1 MDDILIYSNSVGKH
15 NVHVKKILEKLCEA
29 ELQVDITK
37 CEFNVTEVKYLGLII
52 TTKGIKMDPAKV
64 EAITGWPTPQNMKD
78 VQSFLGFANFY
89 RRCVFAFSK
98 LSAPL
103 TELTK
108 KDQPWSWGIK
118 QQMAFDTLCKKFMSD
133 LVLHH
138 FDPDKKIVVETDAS
152 DYVSAG
158 ILLQFDESNVLR
170 PVAFFSRKH
179 LPAECNYE
187 IYNKELLAIVTVF
200 EEWRPEL
207 EGSKYPVQ
215 VLSDHKNLEWF
226 MTTKQLSRCQVR
238 WSEFLSRFDFTI
250 TYRPGKQGEKPNAL
264 TQRSGDLPSEE
275 GGERLRYQRQAVL
288 KAHNLAPGI
297 APLELHI
304 MHLVKKPP
312 KSHQDNLQP
321 SRLAF
326 SPINLEPGAVT
337 TVTDDEDDPENDN
350 PDDVPLATLWEEGYE
365 KDTFKD
371 EILELLRN
379 NARKSSK
386 ITLAKY
392 KEREGKLFWHECRYV
407 PESDPLRLR
416 LIQECHCRI
425 SAGHPGKGK
434 TYQLLSRHYWWPNC
448 YDNVKRFV
456 RNCHT
461 CSCNKASRLQYQ
473 GWLKPL
479 PPPD

>member
-1 MDDILIYSNSVGKH
+1 
-15 NVHVKKILEKLCEA
+15 
-29 ELQVDITK
+29 
-37 CEFNVTEVKYLGLII
+37 
-52 TTKGIKMDPAKV
+52 
-64 EAITGWPTPQNMKD
+64 
-78 VQSFLGFANFY
+78 
-89 RRCVFAFSK
+89 
-98 LSAPL
+98 
-103 TELTK
+103 
-108 KDQPWSWGIK
+108 
-118 QQMAFDTLCKKFMSD
+118 MAFDTLRKKFTSD
-133 LVLHH
+133 LVLRH
-138 FDPDKKIVVETDAS
+138 FDPDKKIVVETDTS

-158 ILLQFDESNVLR
+158 ILSQFDESNVLR

-187 IYNKELLAIVTVF
+187 IYDKELLAIVTAF
-200 EEWRPEL
+200 EECRPEL

-226 MTTKQLSRCQVR
+226 MTTKQLSRRQVR

-250 TYRPGKQGEKPNAL
+250 MYWPGKQGEKPNAL
-264 TQRSGDLPSEE
+264 TRRSGDLPSEE
-275 GGERLRYQRQAVL
+275 GDEQLHYQRQAVL

-312 KSHQDNLQP
+312 KSHQGNLQP
-321 SRLAF
+321 SRLALW
-326 SPINLEPGAVT
+326 PINLEPGAVT
-337 TVTDDEDDPENDN
+337 TVTEDEDDPENDD
-350 PDDVPLATLWEEGYE
+350 PDDVLLATLWEEGYE

-448 YDNVKRFV
+448 YDNVKHFV
-456 RNCHT
+456 RNCHI
-461 CSCNKASRLQYQ
+461 CSRNKSSRLQYQ

-479 PPPD
+479 PPPDRQWQWVTMDYVGPLPESTYQGVTFKYILAFVCQLSKMKHFVAMQSIEPKEAAEAFYRYVWMQHEVPEIATSNRGSQFILEFWKHLC